1 MATIFLRVIAS
12 ATLIPK
18 TCNCIEEDEVDHEQ
32 YLYDEEFPITI
43 RIIESIIWIILLFCF
58 INESIKF
65 LFDIM
70 LAQICIKQICS
81 VWNDIGCLNL
91 NYTSIYF
98 LFLYALVLLYQGF
111 LFIEIF
117 FCHANKN

>member
-12 ATLIPK
+12 ATFIPK
-18 TCNCIEEDEVDHEQ
+18 PCNCIEEDEVDQEQ

-43 RIIESIIWIILLFCF
+43 SIIESIIWIILLFCF

-65 LFDIM
+65 LFHIKI
-70 LAQICIKQICS
+70 AQICIKQICN

-91 NYTSIYF
+91 NYTSDG
-98 LFLYALVLLYQGF
+98 LLS
-111 LFIEIF
+111 
-117 FCHANKN
+117 NVNS